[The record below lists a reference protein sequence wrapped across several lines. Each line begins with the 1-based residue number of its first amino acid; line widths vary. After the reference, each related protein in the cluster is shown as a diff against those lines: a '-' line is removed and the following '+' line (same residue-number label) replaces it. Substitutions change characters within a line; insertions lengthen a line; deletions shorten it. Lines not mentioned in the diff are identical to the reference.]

1 MVTFSHLDAGTPEQS
16 WRDAGVEALPALD
29 PHALPG
35 RGGLLVVVAAHPDDE
50 SLGAA
55 GLVHRAL
62 RAGADVAVLLCTAGE
77 ASHPESPSTTP
88 DQLAALRL
96 AEFGRAMDTLSAA
109 ARSTAGTAAT
119 YNASAGNASAGNA
132 STGNAAGPGTLT
144 WRYLGLPDSGI
155 AQRTADLDDAL
166 AELLAAGRHAVVV
179 STYRD
184 DGHTDHEAVGRAAA
198 RAARKAGAGLLEF
211 PIWYWHWSE
220 PGHEEWRNW
229 SAVRLDS
236 AALDAKQ
243 RALAAHESQTGPL
256 SPQPGDEAL
265 LSPGF
270 LSYFDRGVEVFR
282 WTPPPRGA
290 GTAAKDFDSLYRRKA
305 DPWSYLSSWY
315 EQRKRAVT
323 MAALPR
329 ERYRHAF
336 EAGCSLGLLTEELAA
351 RCGRVTAVD
360 ASEVALQR
368 ASERLAGSTQVELL
382 RADLP
387 DGWPG
392 AARDLDLVVVSEIG
406 YFLQAAE
413 LRGLLERAK
422 RALVP
427 GGHLVLCHWLNPI
440 MGWELDGETVHAMAR
455 ATTGWDVVVEHRER
469 DFLLEV
475 LQAPEQTNG

>member
-16 WRDAGVEALPALD
+16 WQEAGVEALPALD
-29 PHALPG
+29 AHALPG

-55 GLVHRAL
+55 GLVHRTL
-62 RAGADVAVLLCTAGE
+62 CAGADVAVLLCTAGE

-88 DQLAALRL
+88 DQLAELRL
-96 AEFGRAMDTLSAA
+96 AEFGRAMDTLAAA
-109 ARSTAGTAAT
+109 ARNSAEAAAASSRDVGK
-119 YNASAGNASAGNA
+119 ASAGGAGNA
-132 STGNAAGPGTLT
+132 GTLT
-144 WRYLGLPDSGI
+144 WRYLGLPDSGV
-155 AQRTADLDDAL
+155 ARRTADLDDAL

-184 DGHTDHEAVGRAAA
+184 DGHTDHEAVGRSAA

-229 SAVRLDS
+229 CAVPLDP

-243 RALAAHESQTGPL
+243 QALAAHVSQTGPL

-290 GTAAKDFDSLYRRKA
+290 GTAAKDFDSLYRRKK

-368 ASERLAGSTQVELL
+368 AAERLAGSAQVKLL

-387 DGWPG
+387 DGWPD

-413 LRGLLERAK
+413 LRRLLERAK
-422 RALVP
+422 GTLVP

-475 LQAPEQTNG
+475 LQAPEQIHG

>member
-1 MVTFSHLDAGTPEQS
+1 MTFSHLDAGTPEQS
-16 WRDAGVEALPALD
+16 WQEAGVEALPPLD
-29 PHALPG
+29 AHALPG
-35 RGGLLVVVAAHPDDE
+35 RGGLLIVVAAHPDDE
-50 SLGAA
+50 SLGGA
-55 GLVHRAL
+55 GLVHRTL
-62 RAGADVAVLLCTAGE
+62 CAGADVAVLLCTAGE

-88 DQLAALRL
+88 DQLAELRL

-109 ARSTAGTAAT
+109 ARNTADA
-119 YNASAGNASAGNA
+119 
-132 STGNAAGPGTLT
+132 GTLT
-144 WRYLGLPDSGI
+144 WRYLGLPDSGV
-155 AQRTADLDDAL
+155 ARRTGDLDDAL

-184 DGHTDHEAVGRAAA
+184 DGHTDHEAVGRSAA

-229 SAVRLDS
+229 CALPLDP

-243 RALAAHESQTGPL
+243 QALAAHVSQTGPL

-290 GTAAKDFDSLYRRKA
+290 GTAAKDFDSLYRRKK

-368 ASERLAGSTQVELL
+368 AAERLAGSTQVKLL
-382 RADLP
+382 RGDLP
-387 DGWPG
+387 DGWPD

-413 LRGLLERAK
+413 LRRLLERAK
-422 RALVP
+422 ETLVP

-475 LQAPEQTNG
+475 LQAPGQTNG